1 MGKIKSKMIR
11 RSAKAL
17 VQRGISFTDKF
28 DENKLVLGNTLPSK
42 KIRNQ
47 IAGLLGKMKK
57 VEAIKEQNLQKSLK

>member
-1 MGKIKSKMIR
+1 M
-11 RSAKAL
+11 
-17 VQRGISFTDKF
+17 QRGISFTDKF